1 LPFFSPSG
9 FGPPCIPNCSTRLSA
24 PSGSQESSRELHTL
38 STGAF
43 ATCES
48 FFLFYRNQRGCLLGT
63 QTLSHNRTSP
73 WCPSHCELTPSPPR
87 L

>member
-24 PSGSQESSRELHTL
+24 LSRSRESSREFHTL

-43 ATCES
+43 ATCGS
-48 FFLFYRNQRGCLLGT
+48 FFLFSFAEYPVASGLRSRSGYFGGVGCCG
-63 QTLSHNRTSP
+63 
-73 WCPSHCELTPSPPR
+73 ELHS
-87 L
+87 